1 MKSEGTDETTV
12 FWQWFEAIAGELAA
26 NVEDPALLR
35 EVDDRMRRIDAAL
48 SWEIGPG
55 LSKPW
60 QFVVSPNLD
69 AELREKARAVI
80 SAAPALPGWEFR
92 ASRRAKAWDYQMQLG
107 SPERSIRLDASTW
120 TFVLLRYPGGGHEVL
135 LRAANLPPLSDD
147 ERWQAAAIALE
158 SVLGEDAMMDR
169 VGEFEL
175 LDELEPRFAE
185 KERPIQ
191 ELRQAVLG
199 T

>member
-1 MKSEGTDETTV
+1 MEAERTDDTAT
-12 FWQWFEAIAGELAA
+12 FWQWFEAIAGDLAA

-35 EVDDRMRRIDAAL
+35 EVDDRLRHIDAAL
-48 SWEIGPG
+48 SWEIGRG

-69 AELREKARAVI
+69 PELREKARAVI
-80 SAAPALPGWEFR
+80 SAAPVLPDWEFH
-92 ASRRAKAWDYQMQLG
+92 ASRQPKAWDYQLKLG
-107 SPERSIRLDASTW
+107 PPERSIHLDASKW
-120 TFVLLRYPGGGHEVL
+120 TFVLLRYPDGGHEVL
-135 LRAANLPPLSDD
+135 LRATNLPPLSDD

-158 SVLGEDAMMDR
+158 SVLGEDAVMDR

-175 LDELEPRFAE
+175 LDKLEPRFAE

-191 ELRQAVLG
+191 ALRQAVLG